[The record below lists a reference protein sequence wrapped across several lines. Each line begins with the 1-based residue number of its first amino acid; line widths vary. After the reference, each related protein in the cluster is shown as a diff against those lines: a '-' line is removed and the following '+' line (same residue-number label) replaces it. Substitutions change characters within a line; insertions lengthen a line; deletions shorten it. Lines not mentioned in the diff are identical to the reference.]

1 MILLPGTAAGE
12 DWWYGR
18 ARPPG
23 TSTARFRL
31 TPIGNAQPSAVQ
43 NSLGSII
50 VGPREVTETVRV
62 AVHRLSGQDQVIWPG
77 WFRRPDAL
85 AGAPLVR
92 VLLVRDACSVSGLTV
107 LASLSRGEGLRHGTP
122 DLLGI
127 DR

>member
-1 MILLPGTAAGE
+1 M
-12 DWWYGR
+12 
-18 ARPPG
+18 
-23 TSTARFRL
+23 
-31 TPIGNAQPSAVQ
+31 
-43 NSLGSII
+43 
-50 VGPREVTETVRV
+50 RV

-122 DLLGI
+122 DLLRI